1 MKPAV
6 VVLGASGRLGRRLM
20 PLLSAAGVDTIAVT
34 RSPCTRQSSAVEWIT
49 GELSD
54 RGDQTRVVTAVSE
67 RCGGPKRVVVVDLL
81 LDRSGVD
88 GMRRSVQA
96 ATDTVLRLRD
106 RLRECSA
113 QPHLIAAST
122 TAVLAPGLYQTPYG
136 LAKRRQVI
144 TYARAGI
151 PGIALLLPVLR
162 QAADDTAPRRWPRWS
177 FDHAANKLYSAVE
190 VAPHSAF
197 IVKVPNLGGDAP
209 VAADGQIAPPIPA
222 VLRAHLQCLLTDRN
236 SLRAHRSAARS
247 RLGLSPPQL
256 RRRVD
261 HHLAPAELV
270 RRFADRYHVTIVRDH
285 AVSTPD
291 GGGTP
296 PHA

>member
-6 VVLGASGRLGRRLM
+6 VVLGASGRLGRPLVS
-20 PLLSAAGVDTIAVT
+20 LLSAAGIDTIAVT
-34 RSPCTRQSSAVEWIT
+34 RSPCTRQSSAIGWIT

-54 RGDQTRVVTAVSE
+54 RGDQARVVTAVSE
-67 RCGGPKRVVVVDLL
+67 RFGGSARVVVVDLV

-96 ATDTVLRLRD
+96 STDTVLRLRD
-106 RLRECSA
+106 RLRECAA

-151 PGIALLLPVLR
+151 PGMALLLPVLR
-162 QAADDTAPRRWPRWS
+162 QAAADAAPQPWPGWS
-177 FDHAANKLYSAVE
+177 FDHAANELRSAVE
-190 VAPHSAF
+190 VAPDSTF
-197 IVKVPNLGGDAP
+197 TVFTVKVPSLGG
-209 VAADGQIAPPIPA
+209 VAADGQTNPPIPA

-236 SLRAHRSAARS
+236 NLHAHRRAARF

-261 HHLAPAELV
+261 HHHAPAELI